1 MTGEEDIILIPNILS
16 GNHTAQ
22 KILYDKYRIIVKNY
36 LKHKYS
42 NYSDIDDD
50 VSEIMIKVFYSLN
63 SFDNSKSKFKSW
75 VISIAKNYMID
86 KWRCNTITLNSS
98 DCMVNFSDSNGF
110 SISNNAD
117 FTLNDNV
124 TFTTNNSGN
133 MFIGDG
139 IFSMTYDSGC
149 YENCSSVNYISEQLS
164 PQDFTLLDMKYIQG
178 YDYCEIGKEFNLTS
192 TTVSN
197 KVNYIKTKIKKN
209 YSKDIYD

>member
-1 MTGEEDIILIPNILS
+1 M
-16 GNHTAQ
+16 
-22 KILYDKYRIIVKNY
+22 
-36 LKHKYS
+36 KHKYS

-50 VSEIMIKVFYSLN
+50 VSEIMIKIFYGLN
-63 SFDNSKSKFKSW
+63 SFDKTKSKFKSW
-75 VISIAKNYMID
+75 VISIAKNYMVD

-98 DCMVNFSDSNGF
+98 DNVVNFSNSNGF
-110 SISNNAD
+110 STSNTIDA
-117 FTLNDNV
+117 TS
-124 TFTTNNSGN
+124 NNSGN

-139 IFSMTYDSGC
+139 IFSMTYDSSC

-164 PQDFTLLDMKYIQG
+164 PQDFMLLDMKYVQG